1 MSQTIK
7 TTITGLKSLKLGT
20 GAGKEPLINLIRP
33 WMIIT
38 DLELMDAIHLNVEE
52 LQGQLSSIRDSLMD
66 VIDIVDE
73 DQLQEAACRKIKS
86 MNVYADMIPDQD
98 VAERAKLTINWDG
111 SKWLYI
117 TDPKLRM
124 TESSS
129 SYKAARDAVFNMLQR
144 T

>member
-1 MSQTIK
+1 MTQAIK
-7 TTITGLKSLKLGT
+7 TAITSLKNLKLGAPF
-20 GAGKEPLINLIRP
+20 GEEPLISLIRP

-38 DLELMDAIHLNVEE
+38 DLELLDAIHLNLNDLRE
-52 LQGQLSSIRDSLMD
+52 QLSSIRDSLTD

-86 MNVYADMIPDQD
+86 INVYADMIPDRD

-111 SKWLYI
+111 GKWLYI

-124 TESSS
+124 TESST
-129 SYKAARDAVFNMLQR
+129 SYKEARKAVFGMLDR